1 MTASNELSDL
11 LWTPTPERIERSHMD
26 RFRRT
31 ITPELVDSDELW
43 KWSVEHPG
51 QFWRSVWDYCGVVG
65 DQGER
70 DVEPAD
76 DFWKWRFLPDAKLN
90 MAENLLAPRIGA
102 GPNAIIAIAEDGSTD
117 VWSWERLRAETAAAA
132 EWLRSI
138 GVGKGDCVAAW
149 MPHLP
154 ETVVLFL
161 AAASIGAVYTTTSAD
176 FGVDGVVD
184 RFGQTTPKVLLAADG
199 YNYGGKSF
207 GLGQRAAEIAAALE
221 SVEHVLVV
229 EGPSGSGTPVG
240 ETSAVVHRW
249 EDAVGGKR
257 GAELSFE
264 QLPTD
269 HPMYILYSSGTTG
282 KPKCIVHRTGGVLLK
297 HLSEQQLH
305 VDIHAGDIMF
315 YFTTCGWMMWN
326 WLVSG
331 LATGATI
338 VLYDGNPAYPS
349 QTRLFEEAEKHSFSL
364 MGVSAKFIDG
374 SLKAGLTPGTSFDLS
389 SVQTICSTGSPL
401 SNDGFG
407 WVYESIAHDVH
418 LGSVSGGTD
427 LCGCLVA
434 CDPTKPVV
442 VGELQAKCLGMNINI
457 FDPHGQPITELHQK
471 GELVCTTPFPS
482 MPLHFWDDPD
492 DARYRAAYF
501 DRFPNTWAHGD
512 FASWEAGGGMVI
524 HGRSDATLNASG
536 VRIGTAEIYNVVEQ
550 LPEIAEA
557 IAIGQ
562 QWDNDTR
569 VVLFVRLAEGA
580 VLDDDLERKIR
591 TELRTK
597 RTPRHVPAIIRAVP
611 DIPRT
616 RSGKITELAVTD
628 VVHGRP
634 INNTEALANPESL
647 AHFTLD

>member
-1 MTASNELSDL
+1 MTAANELSEL

-26 RFRRT
+26 RFRRA
-31 ITPELVDSDELW
+31 IKPELVDSDELW

-51 QFWRSVWDYCGVVG
+51 EFWRSVWNYCGVVG
-65 DQGER
+65 DPGER
-70 DVEPAD
+70 DVAPTN

-117 VWSWERLRAETAAAA
+117 VWSWERLRSETAAAA
-132 EWLRSI
+132 DWLRSV
-138 GVGKGDCVAAW
+138 GVEKGDCVAAW

-199 YNYGGKSF
+199 YTYGGKPF
-207 GLGQRAAEIAAALE
+207 GLGQRAADIAAALE

-229 EGPSGSGTPVG
+229 QGPSGSGTPVG
-240 ETSAVVHRW
+240 ETTAAVHRW
-249 EDAVGGKR
+249 DDAVGGLR

-305 VDIHAGDIMF
+305 CDLHAGDIMF

-338 VLYDGNPAYPS
+338 VLYDGNPVYPS
-349 QTRLFEEAEKHSFSL
+349 QTRLFEEAEKHRFSL

-374 SLKAGLTPGTSFDLS
+374 ALKADLTPGTSFDLS
-389 SVQTICSTGSPL
+389 SVRTICSTGSPL

-407 WVYESIAHDVH
+407 WVYDSVAQDVH

-427 LCGCLVA
+427 LCGCLVG

-442 VGELQAKCLGMNINI
+442 VGELQGKFLGMDINI
-457 FDPHGQPITELHQK
+457 FDPDGQPITELHQK

-492 DARYRAAYF
+492 DVRYRAAYF

-512 FASWEAGGGMVI
+512 FASWEAGGGIVI

-647 AHFTLD
+647 EHFTLD